1 MLKVKNHVLLC
12 GQRSR
17 NFDNAWKLDGKIDSV
32 PVSEP
37 GTPPGSVWMEI
48 AKGVGKILERS

>member
-1 MLKVKNHVLLC
+1 MFFC

-32 PVSEP
+32 PVSET